1 MMLLNDFFLSNSYF
15 NERRYIGRNLWVG
28 YLFCYFWIIL
38 LECVLFIY
46 VCNFVRVYIAVFY
59 WFFEKFKEILQIM
72 KKRTKRWI
80 S

>member
-1 MMLLNDFFLSNSYF
+1 MEKNDVTKWFFLSNSYF
-15 NERRYIGRNLWVG
+15 NERRYIG

-59 WFFEKFKEILQIM
+59 WFFEKFKEISQIM